1 MRVVGLVLVALA
13 AAACGARTALDEA
26 LVVEAG
32 VPEAATSASSSSG
45 GGPDSGD
52 DAGTVVWAGGCGLE
66 AGTYAITRTPL
77 VDSAACPGLAS
88 LTTLGLD
95 GVIDDGG
102 LPEACACEGPFL
114 GCTFISWEGGYS
126 TVTIEGIEYSPTGFS
141 GTLSTSIRAADGGVV
156 WNPATG
162 RSRRVREGWRPPST
176 SSTGTITQSDGP
188 VTRTLAAACGGP
200 VTTAPEGEAHRVAL
214 PNDVVDFVATH
225 LVGCL
230 GTITATSA
238 GELGT
243 TVSFVAAGGGVDETQ
258 DVRRVARRESGD
270 ARRGWVHGQ
279 QREPAART

>member
-45 GGPDSGD
+45 GSPDSGGTVSD
-52 DAGTVVWAGGCGLE
+52 ADAAAPGDAGTVVWAGGCGLE

-77 VDSAACPGLAS
+77 DDGAACPGLAS

-141 GTLSTSIRAADGGVV
+141 GTLSTSIRTPDGGVV
-156 WNPATG
+156 ESCDWEVTA
-162 RSRRVREGWRPPST
+162 
-176 SSTGTITQSDGP
+176 GP
-188 VTRTLAAACGGP
+188 
-200 VTTAPEGEAHRVAL
+200 
-214 PNDVVDFVATH
+214 
-225 LVGCL
+225 
-230 GTITATSA
+230 
-238 GELGT
+238 
-243 TVSFVAAGGGVDETQ
+243 
-258 DVRRVARRESGD
+258 
-270 ARRGWVHGQ
+270 
-279 QREPAART
+279 